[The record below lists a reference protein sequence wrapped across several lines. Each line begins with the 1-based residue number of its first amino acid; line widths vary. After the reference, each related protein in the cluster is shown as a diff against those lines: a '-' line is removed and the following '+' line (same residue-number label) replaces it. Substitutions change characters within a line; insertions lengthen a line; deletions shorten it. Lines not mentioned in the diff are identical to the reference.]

1 MGGGLRSN
9 GLGHGGGRHLRPVS
23 GSISPVIHFKKKEVK
38 TDRPYNTAVYL
49 LRVCEAGIPISC
61 LDFFE
66 VGEILD
72 ILIEHGND
80 GEHYNTIASQEDMD
94 RF

>member
-1 MGGGLRSN
+1 
-9 GLGHGGGRHLRPVS
+9 
-23 GSISPVIHFKKKEVK
+23 
-38 TDRPYNTAVYL
+38 

-80 GEHYNTIASQEDMD
+80 GEKYDRVGSQEDMD

>member
-1 MGGGLRSN
+1 M
-9 GLGHGGGRHLRPVS
+9 
-23 GSISPVIHFKKKEVK
+23 
-38 TDRPYNTAVYL
+38 
-49 LRVCEAGIPISC
+49 RVCEAGIPLPC
-61 LDFFE
+61 LDFLE

>member
-1 MGGGLRSN
+1 M
-9 GLGHGGGRHLRPVS
+9 
-23 GSISPVIHFKKKEVK
+23 
-38 TDRPYNTAVYL
+38 